1 MKIDDFQAYHVPSH
15 RSNHSQVYSCTQ
27 SLKIETVYKCLRL
40 LQKGQNYYH
49 WYSHHEYNIS
59 SLPSASHRL
68 LLLRN
73 LPESFLKIH
82 VTTNIRI
89 RVTAF
94 LKIYNICDYFLKCKS
109 MLACVYLQQTM
120 LIDICTYSVFR
131 MNLNSG
137 LPLKATFSIVYS
149 LDTNYLSFTYLKGQV
164 YISYHFGTG
173 LHTRQSLLG
182 FQFCFLTTP
191 ANSLIQ

>member
-1 MKIDDFQAYHVPSH
+1 MTF
-15 RSNHSQVYSCTQ
+15 HSQVYSCTQ

-49 WYSHHEYNIS
+49 WYSHYEYNTS

-73 LPESFLKIH
+73 LPESFLKMH
-82 VTTNIRI
+82 VTINIRI

-94 LKIYNICDYFLKCKS
+94 LKIYNICDYFFKCKS
-109 MLACVYLQQTM
+109 MLDCVYLQQTM
-120 LIDICTYSVFR
+120 SRDSSTCSVFR

-149 LDTNYLSFTYLKGQV
+149 LDTNLPVFYLPERSSLQI
-164 YISYHFGTG
+164 ISLRHRTA
-173 LHTRQSLLG
+173 HKAI
-182 FQFCFLTTP
+182 TP
-191 ANSLIQ
+191 WFPILFSDNTCK